1 VTVQPPEL
9 KVVADPAAALAV
21 VLADQ
26 AARGGSIVLT
36 GGGSVAE
43 AYERAAALEPD
54 WGRVTLWWGDERCVP
69 PDDERSNYRLAK
81 EALLDR
87 LETPPAEV
95 HRIRGEIEP
104 AAAADELDAAL
115 AGVKL
120 DLLLLGLGPDGHMAS
135 LFAGSPQLQVLDRRA
150 AWGPAGLEPFVDRVT
165 MTLPTIH
172 SAGLIVF
179 IVAGED
185 KSEAVARVFGQEPSH
200 EIPASLARLGEVD
213 IKVFLDPAAASKLDG
228 R

>member
-1 VTVQPPEL
+1 MTAQPPEL

-36 GGGSVAE
+36 GGASVAE

-87 LETPPAEV
+87 IETPPAEV

-120 DLLLLGLGPDGHMAS
+120 DLLLLGLGSDGHMAS
-135 LFAGSPQLQVLDRRA
+135 LFAGSPQLEVLDRRA
-150 AWGPAGLEPFVDRVT
+150 TWGPAGLEPFVDRVT

-172 SAGLIVF
+172 SADQIIF
-179 IVAGED
+179 IVAGEE
-185 KSEAVARVFGQEPSH
+185 KAEAVARVFGSEPSH

>member
-1 VTVQPPEL
+1 VTAQPPEL
-9 KVVADPAAALAV
+9 DIVADPAAALAV

-36 GGGSVAE
+36 GGTSVAE

-69 PDDERSNYRLAK
+69 PVDERSNYRLAK

-120 DLLLLGLGPDGHMAS
+120 DLLLLGLGSDGHMAS
-135 LFAGSPQLQVLDRRA
+135 LFAGSPQLEVLDRRA
-150 AWGPAGLEPFVDRVT
+150 TWGPAGLEPFVDRVT

-172 SAGLIVF
+172 SAGQIVF
-179 IVAGED
+179 IVAGEE
-185 KSEAVARVFGQEPSH
+185 KAEVVARVFGREPSH

-213 IKVFLDPAAASKLDG
+213 IKVFLDPPAASKLDG

>member
-1 VTVQPPEL
+1 MTAQPPEL
-9 KVVADPAAALAV
+9 EVVADPAAALAV

-36 GGGSVAE
+36 GGSSVAE

-87 LETPPAEV
+87 LETPPAEI
-95 HRIRGEIEP
+95 HRIRGEIDP

-115 AGVKL
+115 AGVTL
-120 DLLLLGLGPDGHMAS
+120 DLMLLGLGSDGHMAS
-135 LFAGSPQLQVLDRRA
+135 LFAGSPQLEVLDRRA
-150 AWGPAGLEPFVDRVT
+150 TWGPAGLEPFVDRVT

-172 SAGLIVF
+172 SAGADRF
-179 IVAGED
+179 HRRRRGQGRGRRPRFRPGAD
-185 KSEAVARVFGQEPSH
+185 PRNPCKSGTFGRS
-200 EIPASLARLGEVD
+200 
-213 IKVFLDPAAASKLDG
+213 
-228 R
+228 